1 MVDLSLPALLAG
13 YVVAALVPA
22 ITIYVVLA
30 HLVEERLEET
40 AKRLTDRI
48 STPSG
53 TNGETASSAPGP
65 VHPSQQGPSNVPPA
79 PQVSGEDVPEPPLER
94 WSDQG

>member
-13 YVVAALVPA
+13 YVVATLVPA

-30 HLVEERLEET
+30 NLVEARLEE
-40 AKRLTDRI
+40 AEERLTDRI
-48 STPSG
+48 SEPRG
-53 TNGETASSAPGP
+53 IDGERAGSAPET
-65 VHPSQQGPSNVPPA
+65 VHPTREPPSEVPPA
-79 PQVSGEDVPEPPLER
+79 PQLSGEEVAEPPLER